1 MAVRP
6 LLEQTIERF
15 EKKVACD
22 PALQRE
28 LEGVNRKINIDLCSE
43 AYHFCLENKQITN
56 FDIGLLDCPDILI
69 KSDPQTVE
77 DLFTGKMKP
86 MKAWALK
93 KIVIKGS
100 LEDIMRMRK
109 FF

>member
-6 LLEQTIERF
+6 LIEQTIERF
-15 EKKVACD
+15 QEKVACD
-22 PALQRE
+22 PSMQKE
-28 LEGVNRKINIDLCSE
+28 LEGVTKRVNIDLCSE
-43 AYHFCLENKQITN
+43 TYHFVLDNKRICG
-56 FDIGLLDCPDILI
+56 FDTGLLDCPDIMI

-100 LEDIMRMRK
+100 LEDIMRLRK